1 MATTIGGMTL
11 PRLAD
16 HPEAAARLRDGMIAA
31 VADLAIHERDYGAS
45 GAPGG
50 HPASTDAEIH
60 TFATRVVAAALPD
73 VVRVLD
79 RVITDVVLDDTPE
92 IADH

>member
-1 MATTIGGMTL
+1 
-11 PRLAD
+11 
-16 HPEAAARLRDGMIAA
+16 
-31 VADLAIHERDYGAS
+31 
-45 GAPGG
+45 
-50 HPASTDAEIH
+50 
-60 TFATRVVAAALPD
+60 VAAALPD